1 MTYASITKIIIIE
14 PHVIIDTILLS
25 KISVGN
31 KIVVMITISIH
42 TEITLA
48 IPLGSSFQPNDL
60 II

>member
-1 MTYASITKIIIIE
+1 MTYASKTKIIIIE
-14 PHVIIDTILLS
+14 PHVIIDTIFLS

-31 KIVVMITISIH
+31 KIVVVITISIH